1 MNNVEIH
8 SDKLY
13 NVNVSNNKYLRKLDL
28 SGCSTLGTVTATGSV
43 LDVSNCKYLSYLNIY
58 DTALTGVLLNT
69 SGGSLKEIYYPK
81 SIQEVQLIKQTLLE
95 VIGLPYGNNGAEI
108 PTSLYTVN
116 IQECPTEVRSITN
129 ES

>member
-1 MNNVEIH
+1 M
-8 SDKLY
+8 
-13 NVNVSNNKYLRKLDL
+13 SNNKYLRRLDL

-43 LDVSNCKYLSYLNIY
+43 LDVSQCKYLSYLNIY

-95 VIGLPYGNNGAEI
+95 VVGLPYVNNGA
-108 PTSLYTVN
+108 
-116 IQECPTEVRSITN
+116 
-129 ES
+129 